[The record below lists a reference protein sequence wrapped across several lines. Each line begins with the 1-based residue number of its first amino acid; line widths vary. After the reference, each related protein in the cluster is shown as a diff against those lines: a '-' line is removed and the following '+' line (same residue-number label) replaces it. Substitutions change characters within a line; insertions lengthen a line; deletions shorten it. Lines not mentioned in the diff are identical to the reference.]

1 MAEGKIKVL
10 PKKKKNN
17 PSPKIGN
24 KNKLLK
30 SFKQEDW
37 QDQICS
43 LK

>member
-1 MAEGKIKVL
+1 MVEGKIKVL
-10 PKKKKNN
+10 PKKKKKN
-17 PSPKIGN
+17 PPQIGN

-37 QDQICS
+37 QDQICI